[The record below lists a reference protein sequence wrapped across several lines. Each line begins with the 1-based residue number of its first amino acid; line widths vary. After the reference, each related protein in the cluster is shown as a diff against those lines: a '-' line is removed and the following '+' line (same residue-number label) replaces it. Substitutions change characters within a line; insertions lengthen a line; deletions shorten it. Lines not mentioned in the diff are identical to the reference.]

1 MRRLLPLLLPVL
13 LPVLLPAAAAPADQ
27 RSGTPREAG
36 RATLSADTEARW
48 VPFELTAGNQIRFRM
63 TLDGRTVVAI
73 LDTGVSF
80 SVIARTSPALPAARI
95 VARGSASAIGG
106 AVTVGWIPTR
116 SMSLGGLTRT
126 GGGIAVAALPAAATG
141 DAVPVDLLVGSDLV
155 GGQALDID
163 YAARRFRLLR
173 SGRLPFRGETAPLA
187 RSTERRVYESEA
199 MLGGHRL
206 RPMVVDTGD
215 GAAITVTRA
224 GWAASALAGAP
235 TTTALAQG
243 LAGPAV
249 SDLAIVPSVAI
260 GDLDA
265 REVEVRIEPAGGFS
279 QAIGAAGR
287 IGSGLL
293 RRYRVL
299 LDPGA
304 GRMVL
309 APGAEADRAPL
320 RSTSGLLVGVL
331 PDRLRVLHVMRGS
344 PAEAGGWRAGET
356 ICTVDGSAV
365 PAGYAAS
372 ALAGWSVA
380 APGTVVRLGLCGG
393 GVRRLVTRRFY

>member
-106 AVTVGWIPTR
+106 AVTVGWVPTR

-235 TTTALAQG
+235 TTTALAHG
-243 LAGPAV
+243 LAGAAV